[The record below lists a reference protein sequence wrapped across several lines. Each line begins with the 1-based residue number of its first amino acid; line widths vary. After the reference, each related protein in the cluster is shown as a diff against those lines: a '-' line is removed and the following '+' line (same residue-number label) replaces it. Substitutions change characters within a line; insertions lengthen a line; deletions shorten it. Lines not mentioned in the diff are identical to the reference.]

1 VVPVPAGGQ
10 DTQLEQF
17 REMQA
22 KLDEE
27 AGRLVQLRQ
36 YIEQEWQAEHLPEE
50 RVIGPETSS
59 AVSLTMPGQGCPGLQ
74 RGRPESSCSG
84 DATPNNAGAIH
95 HRGTAYPGRTQ
106 GSPGRCRSPTSRELC
121 LPKARVPLG
130 ASCNALPTRV
140 GGLDPHRAHTGRDA
154 HSPGLPRRR
163 AAPPR
168 PSSPPR
174 REGAPRLPP
183 QARRTL
189 RQ

>member
-1 VVPVPAGGQ
+1 MGRSRTSRRSASSGPGRPASY
-10 DTQLEQF
+10 
-17 REMQA
+17 R
-22 KLDEE
+22 
-27 AGRLVQLRQ
+27 
-36 YIEQEWQAEHLPEE
+36 WQC
-50 RVIGPETSS
+50 
-59 AVSLTMPGQGCPGLQ
+59 QGKAAPGLQ
-74 RGRPESSCSG
+74 RGRPGPSCSG

-95 HRGTAYPGRTQ
+95 HRGAAYPGRTQ

-121 LPKARVPLG
+121 LPKERVSLG
-130 ASCNALPTRV
+130 ASRNALPTHT
-140 GGLDPHRAHTGRDA
+140 GGFGPHRAHTGRDA
-154 HSPGLPRRR
+154 RGPGSPRRR